1 MQLLNLFIRAFVILM
16 LGVALFAALI
26 RLLNLAQPYVAE
38 GWMWAVRVAALVL
51 GIVLVRWIARRIWNM
66 GE

>member
-1 MQLLNLFIRAFVILM
+1 MHLLNLFIRAFVILM

-26 RLLNLAQPYVAE
+26 RVLNLVQPHVAG
-38 GWMWAVRVAALVL
+38 GWMWAARIAALAL
-51 GIVLVRWIARRIWNM
+51 GIVLVRWMARRIWNM